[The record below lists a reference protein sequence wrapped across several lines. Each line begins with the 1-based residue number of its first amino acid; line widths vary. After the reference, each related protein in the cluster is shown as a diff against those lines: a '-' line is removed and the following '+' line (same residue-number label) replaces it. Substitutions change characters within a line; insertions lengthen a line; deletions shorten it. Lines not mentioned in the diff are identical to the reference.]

1 MAERIKEQMNVS
13 ERRACKVIGQSRMTQ
28 RYKTTQP
35 DKDKAL
41 TADILTLAARHKRY
55 GYRMIT
61 AKLRQDGWVVN
72 HKRVQ
77 RIWQKEGFQVPYRR
91 KSKKAMGSSANSCS
105 VKKAEYPNHVWTY
118 DFVSDQTE
126 DGRKLRL
133 LTVLDEFTRESL
145 AIEVARSMP
154 AGDVISVLDYL
165 FMLRGVPKLIRSD
178 NGSEFIAHSIT
189 RWLYDQGIE
198 AIHIA
203 PGSPWENGYIE
214 SFNGK
219 FRDEV
224 LNRELFYSVKEAKVI
239 VEDWRMEYNH
249 HRPHSSLG
257 YKTPAEFAASCIA
270 SAPPT
275 APLQQCTT
283 GQGDNPL
290 IAGGT

>member
-77 RIWQKEGFQVPYRR
+77 RIWQKEGLQVPYRR
-91 KSKKAMGSSANSCS
+91 KFKKAMGSSANSCS

-133 LTVLDEFTRESL
+133 LTVLDEFTRESP

-165 FMLRGVPKLIRSD
+165 FMIRGVPKLIRSD

-189 RWLYDQGIE
+189 RWLYDQGVE
-198 AIHIA
+198 TIHIA

-239 VEDWRMEYNH
+239 VEGWRMEYNH
-249 HRPHSSLG
+249 HRPHSSLR

-270 SAPPT
+270 SDPPT

>member
-28 RYKTTQP
+28 RYKTTQS

-41 TADILTLAARHKRY
+41 TAEILTLAARHKRY

-77 RIWQKEGFQVPYRR
+77 RIWQKEGLQVPYRR
-91 KSKKAMGSSANSCS
+91 KFKKAMGSSANSCS
-105 VKKAEYPNHVWTY
+105 VKKTEYPNHVWTY

-133 LTVLDEFTRESL
+133 LTVLDEFTRESP

-165 FMLRGVPKLIRSD
+165 FMVRGVPKFIRSD

-189 RWLYDQGIE
+189 RWLYDQGVE
-198 AIHIA
+198 TIHIA

-249 HRPHSSLG
+249 HRPHSSLR

>member
-1 MAERIKEQMNVS
+1 MNVS

-77 RIWQKEGFQVPYRR
+77 RIWQKEGLQVPYRR
-91 KSKKAMGSSANSCS
+91 KFKKAMGSSANSCS

-178 NGSEFIAHSIT
+178 NGPEFIAHSIT

-249 HRPHSSLG
+249 HRQHSSLG

-290 IAGGT
+290 IEGGT